1 MIKESNKIM
10 KIHRWIISLV
20 FCCCVTFLSAQIRGT
35 EITVVVSPDHT
46 DWKYQLKEECSFTI
60 QVYKAQN
67 LLPGVVIDYELG
79 PEWYPVEKK
88 KGVLLKD
95 GKTSVTGCMDVPG
108 FLRCKVRASVDG
120 HVYEGLAT
128 VSYAPE
134 ELRPHTKNAE
144 RSRTVTNILET
155 DMKDIY
161 LIRTTLRNKLH
172 SRKQRNLSGFLQN
185 SIPKLTEICRQ

>member
-1 MIKESNKIM
+1 M

-95 GKTSVTGCMDVPG
+95 GKKISTRVD
-108 FLRCKVRASVDG
+108 LR
-120 HVYEGLAT
+120 E
-128 VSYAPE
+128 
-134 ELRPHTKNAE
+134 
-144 RSRTVTNILET
+144 
-155 DMKDIY
+155 
-161 LIRTTLRNKLH
+161 
-172 SRKQRNLSGFLQN
+172 
-185 SIPKLTEICRQ
+185 

>member
-1 MIKESNKIM
+1 M

-95 GKTSVTGCMDVPG
+95 IIGTWKVTANDWTNSEEESNRNDHVGQTLSVRRCSRWTDFGTVRETSSCRLRADLLYRLEFRKMYWSNDRPG
-108 FLRCKVRASVDG
+108 VLR
-120 HVYEGLAT
+120 E
-128 VSYAPE
+128 
-134 ELRPHTKNAE
+134 
-144 RSRTVTNILET
+144 
-155 DMKDIY
+155 
-161 LIRTTLRNKLH
+161 
-172 SRKQRNLSGFLQN
+172 
-185 SIPKLTEICRQ
+185 

>member
-1 MIKESNKIM
+1 M

-120 HVYEGLAT
+120 HVYEGLGS
-128 VSYAPE
+128 V
-134 ELRPHTKNAE
+134 
-144 RSRTVTNILET
+144 
-155 DMKDIY
+155 
-161 LIRTTLRNKLH
+161 
-172 SRKQRNLSGFLQN
+172 G
-185 SIPKLTEICRQ
+185 

>member
-1 MIKESNKIM
+1 M

-79 PEWYPVEKK
+79 RNGIRWKRR
-88 KGVLLKD
+88 KG
-95 GKTSVTGCMDVPG
+95 
-108 FLRCKVRASVDG
+108 F
-120 HVYEGLAT
+120 Y
-128 VSYAPE
+128 
-134 ELRPHTKNAE
+134 
-144 RSRTVTNILET
+144 
-155 DMKDIY
+155 
-161 LIRTTLRNKLH
+161 
-172 SRKQRNLSGFLQN
+172 
-185 SIPKLTEICRQ
+185 